1 MNQSEVSLMTRQI
14 RHKDVR
20 FSGAR
25 LSKYVAMTD
34 QNQYLPKYIQNVP
47 WYYKNDQAA
56 TDDAL
61 YHHRKNAGEKIDFS
75 DPQAGSGIRDNFES
89 VDGHFVRGDGDYD
102 AKRDRWHGHSNE
114 EWDDILAKWD
124 KIKKKTPVEENETD
138 DTDYEL
144 ELQELGLERKQ
155 IQSMLKEDPMEK
167 AIRDRS
173 DVPAY
178 IMAINAN
185 AGGKI
190 RLGKDSTK
198 GLVSE
203 DSDFVKESK
212 DVTEMKQIQQFA
224 WEQNQAYQK
233 KKEKELFHAQLSA
246 AYDPYAAVDSAVP
259 VDLNLSVEASPTL
272 MMLKNRENEKKKVKA
287 REEKRNK
294 LLDRYGLAAS
304 SAQDS
309 TG

>member
-1 MNQSEVSLMTRQI
+1 MRAQST
-14 RHKDVR
+14 
-20 FSGAR
+20 F
-25 LSKYVAMTD
+25 VALFIMTD

-47 WYYKNDQAA
+47 WYYKNDSVASK
-56 TDDAL
+56 DAL
-61 YHHRKNAGEKIDFS
+61 YHHRKNAGEKIDHS
-75 DPQAGSGIRDNFES
+75 DPQAGAGIHDDFES
-89 VDGHFVRGDGDYD
+89 VDGHLIRGDGDYD

-114 EWDDILAKWD
+114 EWDEILAKWD
-124 KIKKKTPVEENETD
+124 QVKKKPVEENNESD

-144 ELQELGLERKQ
+144 ELEELGLERKQ
-155 IQSMLKEDPMEK
+155 IQSWLKEDPMEK

-203 DSDFVKESK
+203 ESDFVKESK
-212 DVTEMKQIQQFA
+212 DVMEMKQIQQFA

-233 KKEKELFHAQLSA
+233 KKEKEIFHSQLSA
-246 AYDPYAAVDSAVP
+246 VHDPYAEVESSVP
-259 VDLNLSVEASPTL
+259 VDLDLSVEASPTL
-272 MMLKNRENEKKKVKA
+272 MMVRNRENEEKKRKA
-287 REEKRNK
+287 IAEKKNR
-294 LLDRYGLAAS
+294 LIDRYGLAAS
-304 SAQDS
+304 SQKDDAE
-309 TG
+309 